1 MLIVHSLRHARDFFH
16 ASYIGLTPHAL

>member
-1 MLIVHSLRHARDFFH
+1 MLIVHSLRHAGHFFH